1 MTEEIHYKS
10 AASRWFHQIPDDWHI
25 SKLKFLVNIFTGNS
39 LNDGEKLR
47 FSFDENPELKG
58 YNYISSKDIDVGTRM
73 CNYDTGIIIPTSET
87 KYKVAPSNSTLLCI
101 EGGSAGKKITFTT
114 EDVCF
119 VNKLACFKSTETTH
133 SKFVYYFLQSNEF
146 KNQFQSSLSG
156 LIGGVSLTNLNDFEI
171 PVPPLSEQQKIAD
184 FLDRKTTQNDT
195 IIEKKQKLLQLLE
208 EKKKSV
214 INEAVTKGLNPN
226 VPMKDSG
233 IEWIGDIPESWEVSK
248 LGYLGSFQNGVSKG
262 GDYFGTGYP
271 FVNYGDIYKN
281 FSLPL
286 KVEALANSTEED
298 RISYSVEKGDVFFT
312 RTSETI
318 EEIGI
323 ASTCLETIPN
333 AVFSGFTIRFRPDL
347 NSSLFEGFSKYFF
360 RSNYVR
366 ISFTKEMNLVTR
378 ASLSQTLL
386 KSLTIFLPSLEE
398 QKSIAKYLDNYEKK
412 FFEVS
417 QKLNFQIEKLKEYRQ
432 SIISEAVTGKIAVS
446 N

>member
-133 SKFVYYFLQSNEF
+133 PKFVYYFLQSNEF

-171 PVPPLSEQQKIAD
+171 PFPPLSEQTKIAD
-184 FLDRKTTQNDT
+184 FLDQKTAQIDT
-195 IIEKKQKLLQLLE
+195 IIEKKQKLLQLLD

-233 IEWIGDIPESWEVSK
+233 IEWIGDIPESWEVKDLKYLTDKVGSGITPRGGAEVYQEDGIKFIRSQNVYFEGLRLNDVVFIDENTHTLMSNSK
-248 LGYLGSFQNGVSKG
+248 VYLNDVLLNITGGSIGRSCVVTIDEEFNVNQHVCILRSNDKLLPEYLNYFLFADVGQTQIRLGITG
-262 GDYFGTGYP
+262 GNREGL
-271 FVNYGDIYKN
+271 N
-281 FSLPL
+281 FENLRNFKLPYT
-286 KVEALANSTEED
+286 K
-298 RISYSVEKGDVFFT
+298 
-312 RTSETI
+312 I
-318 EEIGI
+318 EEQQKI
-323 ASTCLETIPN
+323 
-333 AVFSGFTIRFRPDL
+333 VDFL
-347 NSSLFEGFSKYFF
+347 NIQV
-360 RSNYVR
+360 N
-366 ISFTKEMNLVTR
+366 N
-378 ASLSQTLL
+378 TLNIVD
-386 KSLTIFLPSLEE
+386 KINS
-398 QKSIAKYLDNYEKK
+398 
-412 FFEVS
+412 
-417 QKLNFQIEKLKEYRQ
+417 QIEKLREYRQ
-432 SIISEAVTGKIAVS
+432 SIISEAVTGKLKI
-446 N
+446 